1 MGDVFRAY
9 HVGGLQEWPT
19 LSIGSGQSLTQT
31 NAPKLGG
38 VPGDL
43 RITLANQNAVYVEK
57 IVTWPTNPTSFR
69 FRVYYDFSGLTMAEG
84 NQFEWLHVR
93 SATNNHQ
100 IIGGSLNYASGVLQH
115 RIYSYEDAEASF
127 DSAIIA
133 INNQRSWLE
142 FACTLASSSSAD
154 DGTLY
159 VYEEEALIYSRTS
172 YQQYTSI
179 LEGPKLRVGGVS
191 GMDAG
196 TSGTLDFGKI
206 ILASGSNIIG
216 PHDPNEIVH
225 LWMPPGNQLTQWT
238 GSVVGSGQ
246 AINYDTSAALGGIPG
261 DMAVVIAN
269 QNNAYKQVSGLDLS
283 ATTTVR
289 IRCYLDSSQ
298 LTMAADGLF
307 TLLTLRIPS
316 VTHRF
321 GCAYG
326 STSGQHYL
334 LFRKMEDGGAL
345 RVDNNVNISAGVH
358 YIEMLLQKA
367 SSSIAGDGK
376 AIYYLNG
383 VEVAR
388 WENIDIYDDFVAL
401 SELRVGA
408 SADISPLDVGTS
420 GTFYLGKLQI
430 RDDNT
435 EIGALP
441 LNLQRLLTL
450 HRLTDLTVTLG

>member
-19 LSIGSGQSLTQT
+19 QVVGSGQSITHT
-31 NAPKLGG
+31 NTPKLGG
-38 VPGDL
+38 VPGDVAFGITNTNSVYCYNGSFSHFSSASVVDTSGYINADSLTVGVSEYFDWFRLMSSVSGYISL
-43 RITLANQNAVYVEK
+43 RIYNNAGVMSVGWLLVDDNGTFDSIAYANLPSGN
-57 IVTWPTNPTSFR
+57 FH
-69 FRVYYDFSGLTMAEG
+69 FRVLAY
-84 NQFEWLHVR
+84 R
-93 SATNNHQ
+93 STDADSNDGSAYLYLN
-100 IIGGSLNYASGVLQH
+100 GSLALSKTGRDFYG
-115 RIYSYEDAEASF
+115 SF
-127 DSAIIA
+127 LALNRLYLGAIGI
-133 INNQRSWLE
+133 
-142 FACTLASSSSAD
+142 
-154 DGTLY
+154 
-159 VYEEEALIYSRTS
+159 
-172 YQQYTSI
+172 
-179 LEGPKLRVGGVS
+179 
-191 GMDAG
+191 DAG
-196 TSGTLDFGKI
+196 TSGTLYMGKLLI
-206 ILASGSNIIG
+206 KNDDADPGFL
-216 PHDPNEIVH
+216 DPNEIVH

-376 AIYYLNG
+376 AIYYLDG